1 MASLT
6 LLILT
11 NWDWDLFKLCWVGLG
26 QGEGEGKHE
35 VSTVASSNWLVRKTC
50 SFHTRKLWVGSKE
63 KNVKYDVSDSS
74 RRHFLSRYQSG
85 RLPSL
90 LLASPNVGYRG
101 NTGWTCSAS
110 SAGTTVQLMNCG
122 PIVVLSALV
131 PFPQALRVS
140 P

>member
-1 MASLT
+1 MGTAMASLT

-74 RRHFLSRYQSG
+74 RRHFLPVREA
-85 RLPSL
+85 P
-90 LLASPNVGYRG
+90 
-101 NTGWTCSAS
+101 
-110 SAGTTVQLMNCG
+110 
-122 PIVVLSALV
+122 
-131 PFPQALRVS
+131 
-140 P
+140 